1 MINNQ
6 SIIIRDGSQRGGV
19 QRDGHNE
26 PTAAISDV
34 ELDSVP
40 CLSLKPSSKHIHW
53 LLTIVKPNAKLND
66 LGVYVW

>member
-40 CLSLKPSSKHIHW
+40 YQSLQPS
-53 LLTIVKPNAKLND
+53 P
-66 LGVYVW
+66 